1 MQKNTSK
8 HRIEQNEGREPVR
21 GGWVG
26 WDGGERRW
34 SGGGGE
40 RNKQQKTCFF
50 VFVLLLQILFFFL
63 FSLPLSPARSPLAR
77 SLALFRTLADMSRA
91 SAARSALRALAATA
105 TGAGAAAPVRA
116 AFFLHGIF
124 PRSLSSRFA
133 RCSACGSG
141 DVLRC
146 LSSSSQR
153 GRSSRFFSPDCRFAV
168 RSGPRAGEMKQKG
181 PPWPAKARA
190 EKHAS
195 AFPLRGPCRIFFS
208 SSTFLLLLR
217 LSLSLQPC
225 STGPLSAP
233 PHAHSHKLSLG
244 GKSVRFFESFPA
256 HRDSFFFSFQ
266 LNEKQ
271 KKLQA
276 SSAVA
281 AAAAA
286 CCSFAPSSSSR
297 LASFSPQPSR
307 GFAAGA
313 STTDLTSEIE
323 HATGLER

>member
-1 MQKNTSK
+1 MEWRRRRAKQATKN
-8 HRIEQNEGREPVR
+8 V
-21 GGWVG
+21 
-26 WDGGERRW
+26 
-34 SGGGGE
+34 
-40 RNKQQKTCFF
+40 FF
-50 VFVLLLQILFFFL
+50 LFVLLLQILFFFL
-63 FSLPLSPARSPLAR
+63 FSLPPSPARSPLAR

-244 GKSVRFFESFPA
+244 GKSVRVFESFPA
-256 HRDSFFFSFQ
+256 HRDFFFFRS
-266 LNEKQ
+266 NSTKN
-271 KKLQA
+271 KKNYRHRPPSPLPPPPLA
-276 SSAVA
+276 
-281 AAAAA
+281 
-286 CCSFAPSSSSR
+286 APSR
-297 LASFSPQPSR
+297 LRRRRASPLSAPSPR
-307 GFAAGA
+307 GA
-313 STTDLTSEIE
+313 SLPGRRRPT
-323 HATGLER
+323 